1 MIIDFTIQN
10 FRSIKDEAILSLHVE
25 NPKQHLA
32 THVTYPGKDKIGV
45 LKSAG
50 IYGANASGKSNV
62 LLAFEALRYMAG
74 KSGDLKEG
82 KKIPCYE
89 PYLLSE
95 ITKNSPIKLELEF
108 FNINDNNLRYVYQIS
123 FDENSVHEESLD
135 FYPKGSRANIF
146 KRLPNDT
153 WETISFGGSYKGGS
167 KRIPFFKNNSYLAK
181 AGENAAAPNMIRNAY
196 KYIRSS
202 IVHIGLNDH
211 MLIKDFHEN
220 EKLINKVSSLLCQL
234 DTGIANIQAKT
245 SDTPTI
251 KDNFPDSFPNELKE
265 ILLEQ
270 SKRTFE
276 FAHKTDKNE
285 IEIFK
290 QDMESDGTQK
300 LFEIIPLLIEAFAN
314 GEVLIIDELDSSLHP
329 HMAELIIKLFND
341 AEINTRNAQLIFS
354 THNIQLMDSQN
365 LRRDQIWFTEKRN
378 GSTSLYS
385 LDEFDKNKVKSDS
398 PFYSW
403 YHEGRFGAFP
413 RINYELISTLLKP
426 SELQEEFVP

>member
-1 MIIDFTIQN
+1 MIIDFTIEN
-10 FRSIKDEAILSLHVE
+10 FRSIKDEATLSLHVE

-32 THVTYPGKDKIGV
+32 THVTYPNNDKIGV

-62 LLAFEALRYMAG
+62 LLAFEALRYLVG

-95 ITKNSPIKLELEF
+95 TTKNAPTKLELEF
-108 FNINDNNLRYVYQIS
+108 FNSKDSNIRYVYQIS
-123 FDENSVHEESLD
+123 FDESTIYEESLD

-146 KRLPNDT
+146 KRLPSDN
-153 WETISFGGSYKGGS
+153 WETITFGSSYKGGN
-167 KRIPFFKNNSYLAK
+167 KRIPFFKNNSYLSK
-181 AGENAAAPNMIRNAY
+181 IGENAAAPDMVRTAY
-196 KYIRSS
+196 KYIRSN

-211 MLIKDFHEN
+211 MMINDFHDN
-220 EKLINKVSSLLCQL
+220 EKLVNRVSSLLCQF
-234 DTGIANIQAKT
+234 DTGVSKIQAKV
-245 SDTPTI
+245 SDVPTI
-251 KDNFPDSFPNELKE
+251 EPNFPDTFPKELKE
-265 ILLEQ
+265 MLLEQ
-270 SKRTFE
+270 SKKTFE
-276 FAHKTDKNE
+276 FAHKTDNNQ

-290 QDMESDGTQK
+290 QSMESDGTLK
-300 LFEIIPLLIEAFAN
+300 LFEMIPLLIEAFEN

-329 HMAELIIKLFND
+329 HIAELIIKLFND
-341 AEINTRNAQLIFS
+341 AEVNTKNAQLIFS

-385 LDEFDKNKVKSDS
+385 LHEFDKNKVKSDS
-398 PFYSW
+398 PFYYW
-403 YHEGRFGAFP
+403 YHEGRFGALP
-413 RINYELISTLLKP
+413 RINYELISNLLK
-426 SELQEEFVP
+426 SATLQNDL